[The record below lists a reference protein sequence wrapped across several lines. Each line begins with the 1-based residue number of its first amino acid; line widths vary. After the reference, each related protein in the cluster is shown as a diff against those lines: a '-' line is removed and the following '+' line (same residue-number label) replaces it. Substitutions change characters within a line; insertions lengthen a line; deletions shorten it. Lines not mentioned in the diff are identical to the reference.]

1 VSTSRSV
8 SVAVVGSRVEAEMM
22 VGMLRN
28 HGVRAMVSADDVGAT
43 DPALAAQ
50 GVRVLVAAENAAAAR
65 RLLGSDS
72 GEPASLNAFQRWIVR
87 LLRRGEDSS

>member
-1 VSTSRSV
+1 
-8 SVAVVGSRVEAEMM
+8 MM

-65 RLLGSDS
+65 RLVGEDG
-72 GEPASLNAFQRWIVR
+72 GEPAHLNAFQRWIVR
-87 LLRRGEDSS
+87 LLGRGEDRG

>member
-1 VSTSRSV
+1 
-8 SVAVVGSRVEAEMM
+8 MM

-28 HGVRAMVSADDVGAT
+28 HGLQAMVSADDVGAT

-65 RLLGSDS
+65 RLLGDD
-72 GEPASLNAFQRWIVR
+72 EAAPASLNAFQRWIVR

>member
-1 VSTSRSV
+1 
-8 SVAVVGSRVEAEMM
+8 MM

-65 RLLGSDS
+65 RLLGDEQ
-72 GEPASLNAFQRWIVR
+72 GQPPSLNAFQRWIVR
-87 LLRRGEDSS
+87 LLRRGEDSA